1 MPTFDV
7 TGSHAPAATTSP
19 LNITGSATLRARITH
34 VRAGTTGIPSSEAS
48 VQVFGRLSTTAG
60 TGTAVTPGPRNGV
73 SVAGSSAL
81 SNLSAEPTY
90 TAGQPKILL
99 EFNPR
104 LFAQWTAYD
113 LNAAIESLA
122 AAANGIGFQ
131 TQIAG
136 GALTTIDVDCDLNE

>member
-19 LNITGSATLRARITH
+19 LIVTSSATLRTRIGH
-34 VRAGTTGIPSSEAS
+34 VRAATTGAPTSDAS
-48 VQVFGRLSTTAG
+48 VQIYARPSTVAG
-60 TGTAVTPGPRNGV
+60 TSTAVTPRPRNGI
-73 SVAGSSAL
+73 SVAGSTAG
-81 SNLSAEPTY
+81 SNCTIEPTY
-90 TAGQPKILL
+90 TAGQPLLVL

-104 LFAQWTAYD
+104 NFAQWMAYNPD
-113 LNAAIESLA
+113 SELVAIS

-136 GALTTIDVDCDLNE
+136 GALTTIDVDSDVLE